1 MAEVV
6 LLPRNRLR
14 DRYRVMRKGSPSLP
28 SSLLTTLLGK
38 QCWPNPAK
46 PNHQS
51 VGKWIEIQNRG
62 AKRKKPTN
70 TTIANSVS
78 NAPTTQ
84 RCRQKEYDAAKNTK
98 PTENPMPRKTRAG
111 NHSTCRGESGGK
123 CKASAACLT
132 PRMRFQPIKAVQGT
146 PITSV
151 MTAGIKCQGMVRRGV
166 SSTTGTSY
174 GLAFIGDRCGESR
187 FWVVSRVVHDN
198 V

>member
-1 MAEVV
+1 MVV
-6 LLPRNRLR
+6 REF
-14 DRYRVMRKGSPSLP
+14 
-28 SSLLTTLLGK
+28 
-38 QCWPNPAK
+38 
-46 PNHQS
+46 

-84 RCRQKEYDAAKNTK
+84 RCRQKEYDAARNTK
-98 PTENPMPRKTRAG
+98 PTEKPMPRKTRAG

-132 PRMRFQPIKAVQGT
+132 PLMRFQPIKAVQGT

-187 FWVVSRVVHDN
+187 FWVVLGRTFNWLVSLHFGPGPTTGMGRSRLDKPLGPTQQ
-198 V
+198 